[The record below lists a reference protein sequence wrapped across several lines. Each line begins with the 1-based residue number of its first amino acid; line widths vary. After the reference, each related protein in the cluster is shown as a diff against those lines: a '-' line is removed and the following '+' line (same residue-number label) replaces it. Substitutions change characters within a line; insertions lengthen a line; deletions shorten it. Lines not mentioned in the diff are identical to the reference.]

1 MLEDSVNKNLFT
13 CTGKGGTYELL
24 GTARPELQSSIPSY
38 FAEVGTSIGAGLSRK
53 EAFVIHQG
61 SVGLLTYAVPHNQHG
76 VEHTPRVIYRDI
88 QTGQLFHREQ
98 ADFDDRMLPIA
109 E

>member
-1 MLEDSVNKNLFT
+1 MSKDSVSKNLFT
-13 CTGKGGTYELL
+13 CAGKGGAYELL

-53 EAFVIHQG
+53 EAFVIYQG
-61 SVGLLTYAVPHNQHG
+61 SAGLLTYVIPHNQHG
-76 VEHTPRVIYRDI
+76 VEHTSRVIYRDVK
-88 QTGQLFHREQ
+88 TRQLFHHEQ
-98 ADFDDRMLPIA
+98 ADFDHRMLPIA